1 MRGGPF
7 FFARLKAA
15 ILIELCL
22 VLPLIILT
30 QSRVLPVGTSVV
42 SMVGLRYYE
51 STIALFTTKAFAL
64 INFVTEMH
72 YKKLILRFRSFLVL

>member
-22 VLPLIILT
+22 VLSLIILT

-42 SMVGLRYYE
+42 LMVG
-51 STIALFTTKAFAL
+51 FA
-64 INFVTEMH
+64 
-72 YKKLILRFRSFLVL
+72 ILRKHNSSVHNESLRAH

>member
-42 SMVGLRYYE
+42 LMVGFE
-51 STIALFTTKAFAL
+51 
-64 INFVTEMH
+64 
-72 YKKLILRFRSFLVL
+72 ILRKHNSSVHNESFRAH

>member
-30 QSRVLPVGTSVV
+30 QSHVLPVGTSVV
-42 SMVGLRYYE
+42 LMVG
-51 STIALFTTKAFAL
+51 FA
-64 INFVTEMH
+64 
-72 YKKLILRFRSFLVL
+72 ILRKHNSSVHNESFRAH